1 MTIMKTTKLF
11 FWFVVLVTASL
22 FAFKYLG
29 AGGSITGSVLPLS
42 AVSRVYAVTGK
53 DSFPA
58 TIVGNRFTINNLRTG
73 SYSLVIDVMSPFHP
87 YYKDNI
93 AINEGVTTEVGEI
106 RLTQ

>member
-1 MTIMKTTKLF
+1 MKKNKIF
-11 FWFVVLVTASL
+11 FWFVVLLTVSL
-22 FAFKYLG
+22 FAFKLLG
-29 AGGSITGSVLPLS
+29 AGGSITGSVVPLT

-58 TIVGNRFTINNLRTG
+58 TIVGNRFTISNLRTG
-73 SYSLVIDVMSPFHP
+73 SYSLVIDVMSPFHA
-87 YYKDNI
+87 YFKDNI